1 MKVDVELV
9 VVMFLV
15 GIVVGMF
22 VFDGID
28 KHTDGLLDKCWRAEL
43 SEANVI
49 WQDSNPFCMVKVD
62 VNGEDKLFTAKE
74 YNSYIDLVGK

>member
-1 MKVDVELV
+1 MKIEFGWAL
-9 VVMFLV
+9 VMFFGGVL
-15 GIVVGMF
+15 IGMIIL
-22 VFDGID
+22 GSLD
-28 KHTDGLLDKCWRAEL
+28 KYTDGLLDKCWKAEL

-74 YNSYIDLVGK
+74 YNSYVDLIK